1 MSSNTRGHSCDA
13 GAGAPPGPWRP
24 PPLWEE
30 NGGPAEEGAH
40 AQVQAQAEGRGK
52 SANRISSETA
62 MRLWGSFAGKQR
74 TVNRDPGEEG

>member
-1 MSSNTRGHSCDA
+1 M
-13 GAGAPPGPWRP
+13 
-24 PPLWEE
+24 WEE